1 MGWKWKA
8 HARLA
13 EPMLRTNC
21 AGLKDDKGLGMEGAR
36 AAVAEPML
44 RTTAGSRQWHVEGQ
58 LSDGRSV
65 DPGRPEVGEGQL
77 GHTGVGKSR
86 SDFEQ
91 ASFQLLT
98 DTLFSFDFRLEVR
111 FNL

>member
-1 MGWKWKA
+1 
-8 HARLA
+8 
-13 EPMLRTNC
+13 MLRTNC
-21 AGLKDDKGLGMEGAR
+21 AGPEDDKGLGMEGAR

-77 GHTGVGKSR
+77 GRTGVGKISQR
-86 SDFEQ
+86 LRAGF
-91 ASFQLLT
+91 
-98 DTLFSFDFRLEVR
+98 FSATYRYSIFV
-111 FNL
+111 